1 MTDASWSADVLL
13 IFGITGDLA
22 HRTTIPTLY
31 ELAQRGRLD
40 CPIVGVAT
48 RPMSTA
54 QLIGLARKAVE
65 ESGSQLVESIFAR

>member
-22 HRTTIPTLY
+22 HRMTIPTLY

-48 RPMSTA
+48 RPMTA